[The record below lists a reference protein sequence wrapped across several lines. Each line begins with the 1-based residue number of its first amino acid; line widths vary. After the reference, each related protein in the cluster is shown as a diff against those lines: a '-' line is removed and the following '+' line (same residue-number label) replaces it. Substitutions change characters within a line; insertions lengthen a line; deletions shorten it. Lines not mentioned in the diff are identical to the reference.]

1 MKTDPRN
8 VETLDQVLKGNH
20 LVVNLKY
27 EFDFHKFVVEKLNG
41 VLLKKVQSS
50 LMDLDNLNV
59 HLFVLLPAF
68 STLFIQFC

>member
-1 MKTDPRN
+1 MKTDPRY

-20 LVVNLKY
+20 LVVNLIN
-27 EFDFHKFVVEKLNG
+27 ELDLHKFVVEKLNG

-50 LMDLDNLNV
+50 LMDLDDLNV

-68 STLFIQFC
+68 STLFI